1 MPEPLTAPGDPPAA
15 DLAELT
21 LALITSR
28 FSVSPKRLAEP
39 GPSAAQLQAL
49 VEAAGCAPD
58 HELLR
63 PWRLVRIAPARREA
77 LGELFVHALLER
89 DPAAPVSAQAQAR
102 AKAMRA
108 PELLLA
114 VVQLE
119 PAHDE
124 VPAAE
129 RYVALGAAMMNLLL
143 AAHGLGFGAMLT
155 SGRALRSR
163 HFAQAFALEPG
174 EEAVCFV
181 AIGSATEVRRR
192 ARPSAFDLISE
203 WLPNP

>member
-1 MPEPLTAPGDPPAA
+1 MPEPLPAPGDSPAA

-39 GPSAAQLQAL
+39 GPSAAQLQSL

-63 PWRLVRIAPARREA
+63 PWRLVRIAPAQRAA

-89 DPAAPVSAQAQAR
+89 DPAAPASAQAQAR

-119 PAHDE
+119 PAHDD

-129 RYVALGAAMMNLLL
+129 RYVALGAALMNLLL

-155 SGRALRSR
+155 SGRALRSP
-163 HFAQAFALEPG
+163 HFARAFGLGPG

-192 ARPSAFDLISE
+192 ARPSAVDLVSE
-203 WLPNP
+203 WRPNA